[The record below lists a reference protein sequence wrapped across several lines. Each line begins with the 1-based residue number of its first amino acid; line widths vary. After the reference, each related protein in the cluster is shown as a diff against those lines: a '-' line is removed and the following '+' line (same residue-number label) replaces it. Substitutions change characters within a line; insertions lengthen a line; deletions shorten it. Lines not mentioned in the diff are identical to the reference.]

1 MVQFVDLWRNH
12 PINESVI
19 TPCIA
24 PTDLKNLEGEAIR
37 KNYPVFPH
45 QCAVRMGVCLHRSGV
60 TVEQLPGL
68 ATCNVHPRE
77 QMHFINASSFADVLA
92 RSNIPGV
99 GKVERIT
106 GKDVAEYYPKLI
118 GRTGLIYFRDYWYRS
133 GDKPGQPDRG
143 SYGFVER
150 LSDHGQ
156 VLARM
161 VFLARLLL
169 ELRGRQGDLVLAGG
183 MSGGRSPATLLHVT
197 SDLSR
202 EDEFR
207 ARSRGNGHALRDRN
221 DLCSSGGAA
230 GSSVRLRP
238 TSPTSSSPG

>member
-1 MVQFVDLWRNH
+1 MVQFADLWRNH
-12 PINESVI
+12 PINKSVI

-92 RSNIPGV
+92 RSNISGV

-133 GDKPGQPDRG
+133 GDKPGQPTG
-143 SYGFVER
+143 
-150 LSDHGQ
+150 DHMDLWNGYRTT
-156 VLARM
+156 AK
-161 VFLARLLL
+161 FLL
-169 ELRGRQGDLVLAGG
+169 EWFSWLGYYSNYAGG
-183 MSGGRSPATLLHVT
+183 KEIWFWPV
-197 SDLSR
+197 
-202 EDEFR
+202 E
-207 ARSRGNGHALRDRN
+207 
-221 DLCSSGGAA
+221 
-230 GSSVRLRP
+230 
-238 TSPTSSSPG
+238 